1 MNAGKWRLAELL
13 HGFCV
18 HQRSPQIVESRAN
31 FAPKFMAGGTAVRL
45 LTAEIMPSHARNKLS
60 DRRVQSEKKPGLY
73 GDGGGLYL
81 RIRPSGRSWIF
92 IGTLK
97 PKGEFRIKKT
107 GPGKRIEM
115 GLGSALD
122 VPLAKA
128 RQRAAEIR
136 EVLLE
141 GIDPRVERLK
151 SKEEAKPADD
161 KPVVTFG
168 AFAMELLDSI
178 EDGFRNP
185 KHRAQWRS
193 TLKTHAEKLLEVPI
207 ADVSTEQ
214 IVAVLEPIWLSKRE
228 TASRLRGR
236 IERVLDAARVKGLR
250 EGENPARGR
259 GHLELLLPK
268 STKTVRHHP
277 ALPFKQVAEFITGL
291 RQRSGMAARALEF
304 TILTAARS
312 GETRGMTWAEV
323 NLEERLWTVPASR
336 MKAGATHEVPLSD
349 RAMAILNDLKN
360 DKVQPHHFVFPAQR
374 SGSLS
379 DMTLSAVI
387 KRMQQTGI
395 TVHGFRSTFR
405 DWAGEETS
413 FEREVIEMAL
423 AHTVASSVERA
434 YRRGRAL
441 EKRRDL
447 MTEWAKYCFQEKDT
461 EKG

>member
-1 MNAGKWRLAELL
+1 
-13 HGFCV
+13 
-18 HQRSPQIVESRAN
+18 
-31 FAPKFMAGGTAVRL
+31 MA
-45 LTAEIMPSHARNKLS
+45 SHARNKLS
-60 DRRVQSEKKPGLY
+60 SLQVKSATKPGIY
-73 GDGGGLYL
+73 GDGGGLCL
-81 RIRPSGRSWIF
+81 RVRANGRSWIF

-97 PKGEFRIKKT
+97 PKGKYRVKT
-107 GPGKRIEM
+107 TGKGVRVEM
-115 GLGSALD
+115 GLGPAQD
-122 VPLAKA
+122 VSLAKA
-128 RQRAAEIR
+128 RERAAEIR
-136 EVLLE
+136 EMLLE

-151 SKEEAKPADD
+151 SGEDTE
-161 KPVVTFG
+161 PVTDEPTVTFG

-178 EDGFRNP
+178 EDGFKNP

-193 TLKTHAEKLLEVPI
+193 TLQNHAEKLLEVPI
-207 ADVSTEQ
+207 ADVSTEK
-214 IVAVLEPIWLSKRE
+214 IVAVLEPIWLTKRE

-323 NLEERLWTVPASR
+323 DLEQKLWTVPASR
-336 MKAGATHEVPLSD
+336 MKAGAMHEVPLSD

-379 DMTLSAVI
+379 DMTLSAVL
-387 KRMQQTGI
+387 KRMAHSGI

-413 FEREVIEMAL
+413 FERGVIEMAL

-447 MTEWAKYCFQEKDT
+447 MTEWANYCFQEKDAAKDS
-461 EKG
+461 ESAELSS